1 MGDKGNQSR
10 RRIVETARA
19 LFHAKGYTS
28 TSMDD
33 IVQEAGMT
41 KGSLYHYF
49 TGKEALGTAVV
60 EHMIAEQFAAPQ
72 GAGPRDPIRGVVAMF
87 RRAEHGLADRRC
99 KGGCLFGNLALEV
112 SDLHDGLR
120 RTIEEAFTRWER
132 QIAHALESGKR
143 DGYFTPSLQSKAMA
157 HCIVA
162 LLEGGILLS
171 KVQRNTRPLKS
182 CTGMVERLLEG
193 FRTRKSPRPPL
204 VKGG

>member
-1 MGDKGNQSR
+1 MGDKGNRSR
-10 RRIVETARA
+10 RRIVESARA
-19 LFHAKGYTS
+19 LFHTKGYTS

-33 IVQEAGMT
+33 IVRESGLT

-87 RRAEHGLADRRC
+87 RRAERGLADRRC

-120 RTIEEAFTRWER
+120 RTVEEAFAGWER
-132 QIAHALESGKR
+132 QIAHVLESGKR
-143 DGYFTPSLQSKAMA
+143 DGYFTPSFQSKAMA

-182 CTGMVERLLEG
+182 CTGMVKRLLEG
-193 FRTRKSPRPPL
+193 FRTRKSPRPT
-204 VKGG
+204 VVTGG

>member
-10 RRIVETARA
+10 GGIVETGGV
-19 LFHAKGYTS
+19 LFHAQGYTS

-60 EHMIAEQFAAPQ
+60 EHMIAEQFAAPE

-87 RRAEHGLADRRC
+87 RRSERGLADRRC

-120 RTIEEAFTRWER
+120 RTIEEA
-132 QIAHALESGKR
+132 
-143 DGYFTPSLQSKAMA
+143 MA

-162 LLEGGILLS
+162 LIEGGILLS

-193 FRTRKSPRPPL
+193 FRTRKFPRPPL

>member
-1 MGDKGNQSR
+1 MGDKGSR
-10 RRIVETARA
+10 SRLRIVETAQA
-19 LFHAKGYTS
+19 LFHAKGYTN

-33 IVQEAGMT
+33 IVREAGIT
-41 KGSLYHYF
+41 KGNLYYYF
-49 TGKEALGTAVV
+49 SGKEALGTAVV
-60 EHMIAEQFAAPQ
+60 EHTIAEQFTAPQ

-87 RRAEHGLADRRC
+87 RRAERGLADRRC

-112 SDLHDGLR
+112 SDIHDGLR
-120 RTIEEAFTRWER
+120 RSIEEAFARWER
-132 QIAHALESGKR
+132 QVAHALESGKR
-143 DGYFTPSLQSKAMA
+143 DGYFNPSLEPKAMA

-193 FRTRKSPRPPL
+193 FRRGR
-204 VKGG
+204 

>member
-33 IVQEAGMT
+33 IVREAGMT

-87 RRAEHGLADRRC
+87 RRAERGLADRRC
-99 KGGCLFGNLALEV
+99 KGGCLFGNL
-112 SDLHDGLR
+112 
-120 RTIEEAFTRWER
+120 
-132 QIAHALESGKR
+132 

-193 FRTRKSPRPPL
+193 FRTRKSP
-204 VKGG
+204 G

>member
-10 RRIVETARA
+10 RRIVETAQE

-33 IVQEAGMT
+33 IVREAGMT

-87 RRAEHGLADRRC
+87 RRAERGLADRRC

-120 RTIEEAFTRWER
+120 RTIEEAFARWER
-132 QIAHALESGKR
+132 QVAYALESGKR
-143 DGYFTPSLQSKAMA
+143 DGYFNPSLQSKAMA